1 MASYLTINQWIALSF
16 AVPTLLI
23 GFLGNML
30 VVILVSKKK
39 RNQTPHDVFI
49 FNLAVA
55 DFLSVTTTIPSE
67 IAAYFGLLSHST
79 FYCRCVW
86 PTMTASFVA
95 GIFHITSMAIQR
107 CRVITNPW
115 RSKMKRRGA
124 IIWAAI
130 NWLCALIVTLPL
142 IIVVRPKKDTCYEDW
157 PTANHRKAYTAALV
171 ALQYVLPL
179 LITAGCY
186 VRIGLF
192 LQHSVVQRTGVNGRG
207 EVVQR
212 DNRRENKEIF
222 KILSVIV
229 ISFTVSMLPLQVTW
243 MLLEFGNFQDEAWLA
258 TLFWFSNI
266 LAMVHTCINP
276 IIYGAVSK
284 QVRREYVIYLT
295 SLFCQRRPVVVST
308 EQGRQQGMWTRQ
320 PRSEA
325 AKNAKKRCSF
335 SSVTWLWNIVLSTPS
350 WHNHHSK

>member
-1 MASYLTINQWIALSF
+1 MATHLTVSQWIALSF

-23 GFLGNML
+23 GFLGNMFVL
-30 VVILVSKKK
+30 ILVAKKK

-55 DFLSVTTTIPSE
+55 DFLSVTTTIPSQL
-67 IAAYFGLLSHST
+67 ASYFGLLSHST
-79 FYCRCVW
+79 VYCYCVW

-179 LITAGCY
+179 LITAACY

-222 KILSVIV
+222 KTLSVIV
-229 ISFTVSMLPLQVTW
+229 LSFTVFMLPLQVTW
-243 MLLEFGNFQDEAWLA
+243 MLWDFGPFQDQAWLT
-258 TLFWFSNI
+258 TLFWFSDI

-284 QVRREYVIYLT
+284 RFRREYVTYLT
-295 SLFCQRRPVVVST
+295 SLCRCCSQEMVVPSEIQRGSPFPTSSLGLT
-308 EQGRQQGMWTRQ
+308 E
-320 PRSEA
+320 
-325 AKNAKKRCSF
+325 
-335 SSVTWLWNIVLSTPS
+335 V
-350 WHNHHSK
+350 

>member
-1 MASYLTINQWIALSF
+1 MATYLTVSQWITLSF
-16 AVPTLLI
+16 AVPTLLVS
-23 GFLGNML
+23 FLGNVFVL
-30 VVILVSKKK
+30 IIVAKKK

-55 DFLSVTTTIPSE
+55 DFLTVTTTIPSE
-67 IAAYFGLLSHST
+67 ITSCFGLLSYST
-79 FYCRCVW
+79 FYCYCVW

-157 PTANHRKAYTAALV
+157 PTANHSKAYTAALV

-186 VRIGLF
+186 VRMGLF
-192 LQHSVVQRTGVNGRG
+192 LQRSVVQRTGVNGRG
-207 EVVQR
+207 EVVQH

-222 KILSVIV
+222 KTLSIIV
-229 ISFTVSMLPLQVTW
+229 LSFTVFMLPSQVAW
-243 MLLEFGNFQDEAWLA
+243 MLLDFGNFRGQAWLT
-258 TLFWFSNI
+258 TLFCIANI

-284 QVRREYVIYLT
+284 QVRREYVTYLT
-295 SLFCQRRPVVVST
+295 SLCRCCTLERRVFCHRRQRSSSAQNKDDSKECGQGRSPVVI
-308 EQGRQQGMWTRQ
+308 
-320 PRSEA
+320 
-325 AKNAKKRCSF
+325 K
-335 SSVTWLWNIVLSTPS
+335 L
-350 WHNHHSK
+350 